1 MIDADRIAAA
11 PRQQI
16 VATGWR
22 QSAPQYDPSS
32 GEGARKV
39 GGRFNPPDSFPV
51 LYLCTTRP
59 CAVAEL
65 QRLGQR
71 QPIGLE
77 GLLPRQLNRYELE
90 LSEVLDLT
98 DRDVREALDLNTD
111 TLVGPDWNATQQIG
125 DVAHRN
131 GFHAIRSPSA
141 TGIDDVLAVFSDIA
155 LSEIINVVAIERWET
170 LQDLNE

>member
-11 PRQQI
+11 PRQRA

-22 QSAPQYDPSS
+22 HSAPQYDPSS

-59 CAVAEL
+59 CALAEL
-65 QRLGQR
+65 QRLGHR
-71 QPIGLE
+71 QPIGVA
-77 GLLPRQLNRYELE
+77 GLLPRQLYRYELE
-90 LSEVLDLT
+90 LSEMLDLT
-98 DRDVREALDLNTD
+98 DRDVRDALALDPD
-111 TLVGPDWNATQQIG
+111 TLVGPDWNATQHIG
-125 DVAHRN
+125 DIAHRN

-141 TGIDDVLAVFSDIA
+141 TGVDDVLAVFSDIA

-170 LQDLNE
+170 LEDLIE